1 MAMED
6 LLFGFNPS
14 LYGIQEEQPRDRSR
28 LMSGLGGLGMGML
41 AASGPG
47 ANIGAALAGGLQR
60 GQQDYEAR
68 KQRDFQNRLAMAQ
81 NQRAESANLRAQAG
95 EDRMAAMHPEQ
106 LKAAQTAN
114 EASAWKFGEDKRVAK
129 SIEASAKSVSGM
141 MDSMESDYDM
151 PNEIRLTIRSM
162 EEAGDWEGM
171 NKVFGEWL
179 KSANMSNQAKA
190 LAGVEL
196 DAYVQKISVM
206 QELGMPTPA
215 DEAARDDRRL
225 DIYDRQVSTQE
236 EMAQADL
243 GGNRFRDLIA
253 ADKARR
259 DQMSQQTKLIQAAD
273 KSILEKIDA
282 GVYPSPSSPE
292 EWEALQQKEIAILT
306 GSAEVAQTE
315 DDKARILA
323 ETEARVNEAAS
334 KITATQLDQFIRA
347 NGSMNIN
354 GRQLA
359 DLPIDEIKRIMAA
372 MAEYPEEFKQT
383 FSGAM

>member
-292 EWEALQQKEIAILT
+292 EWEALQQKEIAIL
-306 GSAEVAQTE
+306 
-315 DDKARILA
+315 K
-323 ETEARVNEAAS
+323 TEARVNEAAS